1 MKTNKTLTKHYS
13 TINLRNKKIPIH
25 LYIQLLYMKELEDIL
40 LTTSQIPLAK
50 KTVLNI
56 SYTSNIIRDS
66 ISNILKPFDISI
78 EQFNVL
84 RILRGQKGKPT
95 NLQDIQG
102 RMVSKMSN
110 TTRLVDKLILKGY
123 VERFI
128 CEENR
133 RKVEIF
139 ITPKGLEFLTEIDPK
154 VEASETDITSPL
166 SQEELKTLNNL
177 LTKLRD

>member
-1 MKTNKTLTKHYS
+1 MKN
-13 TINLRNKKIPIH
+13 
-25 LYIQLLYMKELEDIL
+25 LEDIL
-40 LTTSQIPLAK
+40 MTTSKIPLAK

-56 SYTSNIIRDS
+56 SYTSNVIRES

-95 NLQDIQG
+95 NLQDIQN

-110 TTRLVDKLILKGY
+110 TTRLVDKLILKGF
-123 VERFI
+123 VERFV
-128 CEENR
+128 CEQNR

-139 ITPKGLEFLTEIDPK
+139 ITVQGLELLQKIDPI
-154 VEASETDITSPL
+154 VDDTEAHITSPL
-166 SQEELKTLNNL
+166 SEEDLKTLNIL
-177 LTKLRD
+177 LTKFRN

>member
-1 MKTNKTLTKHYS
+1 
-13 TINLRNKKIPIH
+13 
-25 LYIQLLYMKELEDIL
+25 MKELEDIL

-56 SYTSNIIRDS
+56 SYTANIIKDS
-66 ISNILKPFDISI
+66 ISNTLKPSDISI

-84 RILRGQKGKPT
+84 RILRGQKGKAT
-95 NLQDIQG
+95 NLQDIQS

-123 VERFI
+123 VERFV
-128 CEENR
+128 CEKNR

-139 ITPKGLEFLTEIDPK
+139 ITSQGLNFLEEIDPL
-154 VEASETDITSPL
+154 VAGAEANITSPL

-177 LTKLRD
+177 LTKLRN

>member
-1 MKTNKTLTKHYS
+1 
-13 TINLRNKKIPIH
+13 
-25 LYIQLLYMKELEDIL
+25 MKELEDIL
-40 LTTSQIPLAK
+40 LTTSQIPLTK

-56 SYTSNIIRDS
+56 SYTANIIKDS
-66 ISNILKPFDISI
+66 ISNTLKPSDISI

-84 RILRGQKGKPT
+84 RILRGQKGKAT
-95 NLQDIQG
+95 NLQDIQS

-123 VERFI
+123 VERFV
-128 CEENR
+128 CEKNR

-139 ITPKGLEFLTEIDPK
+139 ITSQGLNFLEEIDPL
-154 VEASETDITSPL
+154 VACAEANITSPL

-177 LTKLRD
+177 LTKLRN